1 MLDDGERSE
10 GVATSEPDDPALD
23 SYSRTVMA
31 VAERIGPSV
40 VAVSRGGGASG
51 SGFRFTPDGYVLTN
65 AHVVETASE
74 VRIRGIDG
82 ASHHGVVVGIDPHT
96 DLAVVRATA
105 DNAEF
110 ASLGSSAR
118 LRVGQLVVAIGNP
131 LGFDF
136 TVSAGVIG
144 ALGRPLRTP
153 SGRLVENVIQ
163 SDAALNPGNS
173 GGPLS
178 DSAGRVVGVSVAMIR
193 GAQGIGFAVPIDTAR
208 WVIGEI
214 LAHGR
219 VRRSFLGIAGRNR
232 PIGRKL
238 QRALDLSQESGALV
252 ERVEPKSPSAGV
264 LQPGDVLL
272 SMAGKP
278 VLGIDDVHRLLT
290 GWPSGKLLPLT
301 LLRGT
306 KLLNAAVRPT
316 GT

>member
-1 MLDDGERSE
+1 MLDDAERTE
-10 GVATSEPDDPALD
+10 RVATGEPDDPALD

-65 AHVVETASE
+65 AHVVETAGE

-82 ASHHGVVVGIDPHT
+82 ASHRGVVVGTDPHT
-96 DLAVVRATA
+96 DLAVIRATA

-232 PIGRKL
+232 PLGRKL

-264 LQPGDVLL
+264 LEPGDVLL